1 MTQCGSFE
9 MTQCGALEM
18 TQPEMA
24 SRRQDEDIPWQI
36 LPFLGLSGESLRGK
50 VQ

>member
-1 MTQCGSFE
+1 

-18 TQPEMA
+18 TQREALEMALSEMA